1 MDVEASTREPRVGF
15 FSTEVA
21 KWNFLRRPGFH
32 LRELLRLRPKYE
44 EVLPL
49 PRGGLNQKK
58 RQHKSWG
65 DVGRYGCHRYWG
77 RWDQIRLKYINLQK
91 FDLYLGSYER
101 Y

>member
-1 MDVEASTREPRVGF
+1 MDVEASTREPRVVILRP
-15 FSTEVA
+15 SVA

-49 PRGGLNQKK
+49 PRGPGQKK
-58 RQHKSWG
+58 RQHKSWEMWG
-65 DVGRYGCHRYWG
+65 DIWMYRYWG
-77 RWDQIRLKYINLQK
+77 RWGQIRLKYINLQK
-91 FDLYLGSYER
+91 FDLYVGSYER